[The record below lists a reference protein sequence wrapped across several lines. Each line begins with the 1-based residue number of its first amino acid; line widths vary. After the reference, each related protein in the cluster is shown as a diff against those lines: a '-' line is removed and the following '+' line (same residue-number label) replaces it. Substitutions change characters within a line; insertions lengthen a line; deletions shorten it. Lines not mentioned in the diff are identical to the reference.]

1 MKVPEAVGFLEERE
15 SPCNEDWQRIR
26 DLGAH
31 GRTGNNETPRSLP
44 TVCELPKRYSKLQA
58 RSSLFGRPSYRSHHQ
73 FSSFHFGIRWKGN
86 KHDATVR

>member
-31 GRTGNNETPRSLP
+31 GRTGNKTGVGDR
-44 TVCELPKRYSKLQA
+44 V
-58 RSSLFGRPSYRSHHQ
+58 
-73 FSSFHFGIRWKGN
+73 KG
-86 KHDATVR
+86 